1 MKTLLPYT
9 IIGRS
14 LLLLLLLFLLLP
26 GCIDSVSN
34 SNQSDQKNGDL
45 IDRKDSDIMEHSE
58 NATRLEDLPLDRN
71 VPPTL
76 QTATFA
82 LG

>member
-9 IIGRS
+9 LTGG
-14 LLLLLLLFLLLP
+14 LLLLLSLLFLFLP
-26 GCIDSVSN
+26 GCMDSVRN
-34 SNQSDQKNGDL
+34 GHQSDQKNEDL
-45 IDRKDSDIMEHSE
+45 IDRKDNDIMRQDE
-58 NATRLEDLPLDRN
+58 NATYLEALPLDGD